1 MSRKTRLIT
10 QISAL
15 SAIAAV
21 LMLFE
26 FPMCFAPGFYKMDFS
41 DLPALIGGFAIG
53 PIAAILIEFIKN
65 LINLLINGT
74 VTACIGEFS
83 NFIIGCSFVL
93 PAALIYK
100 YNKTK
105 KFAVIG
111 MIIGTLTV
119 SVVGG
124 VMNAYVL
131 IPAYA
136 KLLNLPLENII
147 SMGNAVNRNVS
158 NLSTLVLY
166 AVVPFNFV
174 KGVVISLITSLIYK
188 KIRFI
193 LK

>member
-26 FPMCFAPGFYKMDFS
+26 FPMLFAPGFYKMDFS

-119 SVVGG
+119 SGGGG
-124 VMNAYVL
+124 VKPAYGR

-136 KLLNLPLENII
+136 KL
-147 SMGNAVNRNVS
+147 
-158 NLSTLVLY
+158 
-166 AVVPFNFV
+166 
-174 KGVVISLITSLIYK
+174 
-188 KIRFI
+188 
-193 LK
+193 